1 MAVEGAGKRAGLER
15 TFGQAKR
22 EIDRIV
28 DQIGR
33 GTISEEE
40 ARSRLPELR
49 RRRDDAQA
57 ELAALAPPAK
67 TVELHP
73 TAVEH
78 YLAAI
83 EDLAATLSYRAIH
96 DGEEIAG
103 ALRELIAAIVIY
115 PAGRHEPRIE
125 VTGRLAKLTGADLFP
140 QSSLT
145 TAVAGARFAHSR
157 HPNETGDQ
165 PLGFVFTLPR
175 VKAR

>member
-1 MAVEGAGKRAGLER
+1 M
-15 TFGQAKR
+15 
-22 EIDRIV
+22 
-28 DQIGR
+28 
-33 GTISEEE
+33 
-40 ARSRLPELR
+40 
-49 RRRDDAQA
+49 
-57 ELAALAPPAK
+57 
-67 TVELHP
+67 ELHP

-145 TAVAGARFAHSR
+145 TAVAGAGIEPA
-157 HPNETGDQ
+157 TYG
-165 PLGFVFTLPR
+165 L
-175 VKAR
+175 

>member
-1 MAVEGAGKRAGLER
+1 M
-15 TFGQAKR
+15 
-22 EIDRIV
+22 
-28 DQIGR
+28 
-33 GTISEEE
+33 
-40 ARSRLPELR
+40 
-49 RRRDDAQA
+49 
-57 ELAALAPPAK
+57 
-67 TVELHP
+67 ELHP

-165 PLGFVFTLPR
+165 PLGFVFILPR